1 MFFNGYFTLS
11 ILQAA
16 DLTDHFN
23 YVELLQ
29 HPRYTCNCLCK
40 QCTLRFNYFI
50 LGLRVP
56 VFSFVSESLS
66 YTVFWTKSKLEN
78 IIQTLNMNVSL
89 FLLVCLFFCHCCCF
103 LSYADLLQLNEILR
117 KLHCI
122 KAAQLNFCIYMQ
134 VPRHRLHTTKETIQP
149 NNKAP
154 RRTLLFGFFISYVMT
169 VSAL

>member
-29 HPRYTCNCLCK
+29 RPRYTCNCLCK

-50 LGLRVP
+50 LGLKVP

-66 YTVFWTKSKLEN
+66 YTVLWTKSKLEY
-78 IIQTLNMNVSL
+78 ILQTLNMNVSL
-89 FLLVCLFFCHCCCF
+89 LFACLSVFLSLLLFF
-103 LSYADLLQLNEILR
+103 ILR
-117 KLHCI
+117 
-122 KAAQLNFCIYMQ
+122 
-134 VPRHRLHTTKETIQP
+134 
-149 NNKAP
+149 
-154 RRTLLFGFFISYVMT
+154 
-169 VSAL
+169 

>member
-29 HPRYTCNCLCK
+29 RPRYTCNCLCK

-50 LGLRVP
+50 LGLKVP

-66 YTVFWTKSKLEN
+66 YAVLWTKSTLEY
-78 IIQTLNMNVSL
+78 ILQTLNMNVSL
-89 FLLVCLFFCHCCCF
+89 FFACLSVFCRCCCF
-103 LSYADLLQLNEILR
+103 LSYADLLQPNEILR
-117 KLHCI
+117 KLHCKRHNLTSIYTCRYRGTDYIQQKKQYNQTI
-122 KAAQLNFCIYMQ
+122 KLPGEIYCL
-134 VPRHRLHTTKETIQP
+134 VP
-149 NNKAP
+149 
-154 RRTLLFGFFISYVMT
+154 LFLT
-169 VSAL
+169 